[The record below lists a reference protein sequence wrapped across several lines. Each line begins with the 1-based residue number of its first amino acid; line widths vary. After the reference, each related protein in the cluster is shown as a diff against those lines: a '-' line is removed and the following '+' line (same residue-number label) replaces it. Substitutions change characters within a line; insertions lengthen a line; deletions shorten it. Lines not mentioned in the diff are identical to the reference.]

1 MSKNDTSN
9 MKGRCSVHDY
19 SAPGIY
25 HITLAV
31 TEGLGQPLGH
41 VVGDL
46 LQEDGQPNAPHVE
59 LSAIGRMV
67 EEELLKSIPA
77 HYPMM
82 QVQDYVI
89 MPEHMHFIIEAHSAI
104 ISSNGKRMPLG
115 QVIAGFKKG
124 CNRRYWELT
133 HQGEPDATNASTPAP
148 LSGVAPGV
156 VAPVGVVAPGGV
168 ASGVG
173 APVGVGAPGVGV
185 APAGVVAPVGVVASA
200 GVAPAGVA
208 PVGVGALAVSP
219 QVSSPQASSRRVSSP
234 QALGSKLSSSAT
246 TGRTPLFAYGYTDVM
261 PLRRGQL
268 DQQRRYI
275 RQNPRS
281 RLMRSSNPAWLK
293 AQRGGIDTALTFSA
307 LCDYLQRVCPPS
319 LCTPE
324 ALAAIQRQLLMADG
338 KITCD
343 TYGDRAL
350 LSRRLLPVI
359 CHRKDEARFAEQ
371 KARCLNEAALGAAL
385 VSPRIAKGEQEIMDV
400 AANHGLPV
408 VLIADNGFGDRYH
421 PSTERIGRCSTDRL
435 LLLTPWRYQYRPKK
449 ETVSVS
455 FCKTMNCVTQALCRL
470 KDDWWQTDPQKT
482 VS

>member
-82 QVQDYVI
+82 QVQDYVV

-133 HQGEPDATNASTPAP
+133 HQGEPDATDASTPAP
-148 LSGVAPGV
+148 LSGVAPVG

-168 ASGVG
+168 G
-173 APVGVGAPGVGV
+173 ALVGV
-185 APAGVVAPVGVVASA
+185 APGVVAPVGVAPV
-200 GVAPAGVA
+200 GVAPA
-208 PVGVGALAVSP
+208 GVGALAVSP
-219 QVSSPQASSRRVSSP
+219 QVSSPQA
-234 QALGSKLSSSAT
+234 LGSKLSSSAS

-307 LCDYLQRVCPPS
+307 LCGYLQRVCPPS

-470 KDDWWQTDPQKT
+470 KDDWWQTDPPKT

>member
-9 MKGRCSVHDY
+9 MTGRCSVHDY

-82 QVQDYVI
+82 QVQDYVV

-133 HQGEPDATNASTPAP
+133 HQGEPDATDASTPAP
-148 LSGVAPGV
+148 LSGVAPG
-156 VAPVGVVAPGGV
+156 
-168 ASGVG
+168 
-173 APVGVGAPGVGV
+173 
-185 APAGVVAPVGVVASA
+185 

-208 PVGVGALAVSP
+208 PAGVGALAVSP
-219 QVSSPQASSRRVSSP
+219 QVSSPQA
-234 QALGSKLSSSAT
+234 LGSKLSSSAS

-275 RQNPRS
+275 RQNPRN

-307 LCDYLQRVCPPS
+307 LCGYLQRVCPPS

-470 KDDWWQTDPQKT
+470 KDDWWQTDPPKT

>member
-31 TEGLGQPLGH
+31 TESLGQPLGR
-41 VVGDL
+41 VVGDF

-82 QVQDYVI
+82 QVQDYVV

-104 ISSNGKRMPLG
+104 ISSNGKKMPLG

-148 LSGVAPGV
+148 LSGRAPGGVAPASGIGASGV
-156 VAPVGVVAPGGV
+156 GAPGGV

-173 APVGVGAPGVGV
+173 APAGVASGVGV
-185 APAGVVAPVGVVASA
+185 
-200 GVAPAGVA
+200 
-208 PVGVGALAVSP
+208 LAVSP
-219 QVSSPQASSRRVSSP
+219 QASSPRASSPRASSP
-234 QALGSKLSSSAT
+234 QALGSKLSSSAS

-307 LCDYLQRVCPPS
+307 LCGYLQRVCPPS

-359 CHRKDEARFAEQ
+359 CHRKDVARFAEQ
-371 KARCLNEAALGAAL
+371 KARCLNEAALGATL
-385 VSPRIAKGEQEIMDV
+385 VSPRIAKGEQEIMDE
-400 AANHGLPV
+400 AANQGLPV
-408 VLIADNGFGDRYH
+408 VFIADNGFGDRYH
-421 PSTERIGRCSTDRL
+421 PSTERIGRCSADRL

-470 KDDWWQTDPQKT
+470 KDDWWQTTPQKE

>member
-1 MSKNDTSN
+1 MSKDDTSN

-82 QVQDYVI
+82 QVQDYVV

-133 HQGEPDATNASTPAP
+133 HQGEPAGLTHQGEPDATNRSSAD
-148 LSGVAPGV
+148 
-156 VAPVGVVAPGGV
+156 
-168 ASGVG
+168 
-173 APVGVGAPGVGV
+173 
-185 APAGVVAPVGVVASA
+185 ASA
-200 GVAPAGVA
+200 S
-208 PVGVGALAVSP
+208 GVGALAVSP
-219 QVSSPQASSRRVSSP
+219 QVSSPQVSSRRVSSP
-234 QALGSKLSSSAT
+234 QALGSKLSSSAS

-307 LCDYLQRVCPPS
+307 LCGYLQRVCPPS

>member
-82 QVQDYVI
+82 QVQDYVV

-133 HQGEPDATNASTPAP
+133 HQGEPAGLTHQGEPDATNRSSAD
-148 LSGVAPGV
+148 
-156 VAPVGVVAPGGV
+156 
-168 ASGVG
+168 
-173 APVGVGAPGVGV
+173 
-185 APAGVVAPVGVVASA
+185 ASA
-200 GVAPAGVA
+200 S
-208 PVGVGALAVSP
+208 GVGALAVSP

-234 QALGSKLSSSAT
+234 QALGSKLSSSAS

-307 LCDYLQRVCPPS
+307 LCGYLQRVCPPS

>member
-82 QVQDYVI
+82 QVQDYVV

-133 HQGEPDATNASTPAP
+133 HQGEPAGLTHQGEPDATNRSSAD
-148 LSGVAPGV
+148 
-156 VAPVGVVAPGGV
+156 
-168 ASGVG
+168 
-173 APVGVGAPGVGV
+173 
-185 APAGVVAPVGVVASA
+185 ASA
-200 GVAPAGVA
+200 S
-208 PVGVGALAVSP
+208 GVGALAVSP
-219 QVSSPQASSRRVSSP
+219 QVSSPQVSSPQVSSP
-234 QALGSKLSSSAT
+234 QALGSKLSSSAS

-307 LCDYLQRVCPPS
+307 LCGYLQRVCPPS

-470 KDDWWQTDPQKT
+470 KDDWWQTDPPKT

>member
-31 TEGLGQPLGH
+31 TEGLGQPLGR

-82 QVQDYVI
+82 QVQDYVV

-148 LSGVAPGV
+148 LSGVAPGG
-156 VAPVGVVAPGGV
+156 VAPVGVVAPVRVGALV
-168 ASGVG
+168 GVG
-173 APVGVGAPGVGV
+173 APVGV
-185 APAGVVAPVGVVASA
+185 AS
-200 GVAPAGVA
+200 
-208 PVGVGALAVSP
+208 VGVGALAVSP
-219 QVSSPQASSRRVSSP
+219 QVSSPQA
-234 QALGSKLSSSAT
+234 LGSKLSSSAS

-307 LCDYLQRVCPPS
+307 LCGYLQRVCPPS

-470 KDDWWQTDPQKT
+470 KDDWWQTDPPKT

>member
-82 QVQDYVI
+82 QVQDYVV

-133 HQGEPDATNASTPAP
+133 HQGEPDATDASTPAP
-148 LSGVAPGV
+148 LSGVAPVG

-168 ASGVG
+168 G
-173 APVGVGAPGVGV
+173 ALVGV
-185 APAGVVAPVGVVASA
+185 APGVVAPVGVAPV
-200 GVAPAGVA
+200 GVAPA
-208 PVGVGALAVSP
+208 GVGALAVSP
-219 QVSSPQASSRRVSSP
+219 QVSSPQA
-234 QALGSKLSSSAT
+234 LGSKLSSSAS

-307 LCDYLQRVCPPS
+307 LCGYLQRVCPPS

-324 ALAAIQRQLLMADG
+324 ALAAIQRQLFMADG

-470 KDDWWQTDPQKT
+470 KDDWWQTAPPKT

>member
-46 LQEDGQPNAPHVE
+46 LQEDGHPNAPHVE

-67 EEELLKSIPA
+67 EEKLLKSIPA

-82 QVQDYVI
+82 QVQDYVV

-133 HQGEPDATNASTPAP
+133 HQGEPDATDASTPAP
-148 LSGVAPGV
+148 LSGVAPGG

-168 ASGVG
+168 G
-173 APVGVGAPGVGV
+173 ALVGV
-185 APAGVVAPVGVVASA
+185 APGVVAPV
-200 GVAPAGVA
+200 GVA

-219 QVSSPQASSRRVSSP
+219 QVSSPQA
-234 QALGSKLSSSAT
+234 LGSKLSSSAS

-307 LCDYLQRVCPPS
+307 LCGYLQRVCPPS

-470 KDDWWQTDPQKT
+470 KDDWWQTDPQKP
-482 VS
+482 

>member
-31 TEGLGQPLGH
+31 TEGLGQPLGR

-82 QVQDYVI
+82 QVQDYVV

-133 HQGEPDATNASTPAP
+133 HQGEPAGLTHQGEPDATNRSSAD
-148 LSGVAPGV
+148 
-156 VAPVGVVAPGGV
+156 
-168 ASGVG
+168 
-173 APVGVGAPGVGV
+173 
-185 APAGVVAPVGVVASA
+185 ASA
-200 GVAPAGVA
+200 S
-208 PVGVGALAVSP
+208 GVGALAVSP
-219 QVSSPQASSRRVSSP
+219 QVSSPQA
-234 QALGSKLSSSAT
+234 LGSKLSSSAS

-307 LCDYLQRVCPPS
+307 LCGYLQRVCPPS

>member
-31 TEGLGQPLGH
+31 TEGLGQPLGR
-41 VVGDL
+41 VVGDF

-82 QVQDYVI
+82 QVQDYVV

-148 LSGVAPGV
+148 LSGVAPGG
-156 VAPVGVVAPGGV
+156 VAPVGVVAPVRVGALV
-168 ASGVG
+168 GVG
-173 APVGVGAPGVGV
+173 APVGV
-185 APAGVVAPVGVVASA
+185 AS
-200 GVAPAGVA
+200 
-208 PVGVGALAVSP
+208 VGVGALAVSP
-219 QVSSPQASSRRVSSP
+219 QVSSPQA
-234 QALGSKLSSSAT
+234 LGSKLSSSAS

-307 LCDYLQRVCPPS
+307 LCGYLQRVCPPS

-470 KDDWWQTDPQKT
+470 KDDWWQTDPPKT

>member
-82 QVQDYVI
+82 QVQDYVV

-156 VAPVGVVAPGGV
+156 VAPGGVAPAGGVAPGGVASVGVVAPGFVVAPGGV
-168 ASGVG
+168 A
-173 APVGVGAPGVGV
+173 PVGV
-185 APAGVVAPVGVVASA
+185 AS
-200 GVAPAGVA
+200 
-208 PVGVGALAVSP
+208 VGVGALAVSP

-234 QALGSKLSSSAT
+234 QALGSKLSSSAS

-307 LCDYLQRVCPPS
+307 LCGYLQRVCPPS

-470 KDDWWQTDPQKT
+470 KDDWWQTDPPKT

>member
-31 TEGLGQPLGH
+31 TEGLGQPLGR

-82 QVQDYVI
+82 QVQDYVV

-156 VAPVGVVAPGGV
+156 VAPVGVASVGV
-168 ASGVG
+168 AS
-173 APVGVGAPGVGV
+173 VGVGASV
-185 APAGVVAPVGVVASA
+185 
-200 GVAPAGVA
+200 GVA

-234 QALGSKLSSSAT
+234 QALGSKLSSSAS

-307 LCDYLQRVCPPS
+307 LCGYLQRVCPPS

-470 KDDWWQTDPQKT
+470 KDDWWQTDPPKT

>member
-46 LQEDGQPNAPHVE
+46 LQEDGHPNAPHVE

-82 QVQDYVI
+82 QVQDYVV

-133 HQGEPDATNASTPAP
+133 HQGEPDATDASTPAP
-148 LSGVAPGV
+148 LSGVAPGG

-168 ASGVG
+168 G
-173 APVGVGAPGVGV
+173 ALVGV
-185 APAGVVAPVGVVASA
+185 APGVVAPV
-200 GVAPAGVA
+200 GVA

-219 QVSSPQASSRRVSSP
+219 QVSSPQA
-234 QALGSKLSSSAT
+234 LGSKLSSSAS

-275 RQNPRS
+275 RQNPRN

-307 LCDYLQRVCPPS
+307 LCGYLQRVCPPS

>member
-46 LQEDGQPNAPHVE
+46 LQEDGHPNAPHVE

-82 QVQDYVI
+82 QVQDYVV

-133 HQGEPDATNASTPAP
+133 HQGEPDATDASTPAP
-148 LSGVAPGV
+148 LSGVAPGG
-156 VAPVGVVAPGGV
+156 VAPVGVVAPG
-168 ASGVG
+168 
-173 APVGVGAPGVGV
+173 
-185 APAGVVAPVGVVASA
+185 VVAPV

-208 PVGVGALAVSP
+208 PVGVGALAVSPRVSFP

-234 QALGSKLSSSAT
+234 QALGSKLSSSAS

-275 RQNPRS
+275 RQNPRN

-307 LCDYLQRVCPPS
+307 LCGYLQRVCPPS

-324 ALAAIQRQLLMADG
+324 ALAAIQGQLLMADG

-470 KDDWWQTDPQKT
+470 KDDWWQTDPQKP
-482 VS
+482 

>member
-31 TEGLGQPLGH
+31 TEGLGQPLGR

-82 QVQDYVI
+82 QVQDYVV

-148 LSGVAPGV
+148 LSGVAPVGV
-156 VAPVGVVAPGGV
+156 ASVGVAPVGVAPVGVAPGGV
-168 ASGVG
+168 A
-173 APVGVGAPGVGV
+173 P
-185 APAGVVAPVGVVASA
+185 GVVAPSVVAPGGVVASA
-200 GVAPAGVA
+200 GVGAPAGVVA

-234 QALGSKLSSSAT
+234 QALGSKLSSSAS

-307 LCDYLQRVCPPS
+307 LCGYLQRVCPPS

-435 LLLTPWRYQYRPKK
+435 LLLTPWRYQYRPNK